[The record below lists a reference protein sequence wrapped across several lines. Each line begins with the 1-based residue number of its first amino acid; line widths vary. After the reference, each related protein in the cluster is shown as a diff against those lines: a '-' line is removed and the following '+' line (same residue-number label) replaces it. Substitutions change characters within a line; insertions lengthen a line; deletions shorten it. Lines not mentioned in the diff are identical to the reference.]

1 MKIQFIHRT
10 SSGDF
15 RIGYKKPLKTPK
27 LVRLHNGDKEKTLL
41 HDEVVILSIPKEEMN
56 TWCLKHKIKVE
67 VTNRGIRYY
76 ERA

>member
-15 RIGYKKPLKTPK
+15 RIGYKKPLKNPK
-27 LVRLHNGDKEKTLL
+27 LVRLHNNDKEKTILY
-41 HDEVVILSIPKEEMN
+41 DEIEILSIPKEEMN
-56 TWCLKHKIKVE
+56 KWCLDNKIIVE
-67 VTNRGIRYY
+67 INNKEIRYY

>member
-10 SSGDF
+10 LCGDF
-15 RIGYKKPLKTPK
+15 RIGYKKPLKNPK

-41 HDEVVILSIPKEEMN
+41 YDEIEILSVPKEEMN
-56 TWCLKHKIKVE
+56 AWCLKNKIKVE
-67 VTNRGIRYY
+67 VTNRGIRY